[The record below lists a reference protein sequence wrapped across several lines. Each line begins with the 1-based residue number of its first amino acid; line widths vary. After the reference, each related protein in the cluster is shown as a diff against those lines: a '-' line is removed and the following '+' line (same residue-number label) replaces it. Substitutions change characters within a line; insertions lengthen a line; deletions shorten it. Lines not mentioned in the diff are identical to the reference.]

1 MHNRGGHK
9 PPPPETAKLT
19 QQAFLKWQVPPL
31 HVLEPAELLPP
42 PLARAA
48 APAALDPFVELS
60 RVLTV
65 AKTRLDDIPE
75 KDFDTLMRA
84 VDLYAGLKRT
94 LRTDYGMTVS
104 TNASLKMYELIV
116 QMRLL
121 VSETG
126 AMRRT
131 RAFCNAEFPG
141 AFIVAINHYVRTMCP
156 QTEFDWLGSSYYP
169 DDAVASG
176 DDTILGDT
184 YGLYAANRDH
194 WLMGP
199 APNALSPGEGPDATV
214 EDAAAATVEDAAAA
228 TVEDAAAATD
238 KDAATGEDPDAT
250 GEGPDATDKEAATG
264 EDAAGEEAAATASKY
279 LTGDLMDADVV
290 AALAAAVHAR
300 FGTDAVASG
309 ASLYTSDA
317 GIDVGGDFNR
327 QEELTALLNYGQV
340 LCGVLA
346 LAPGGH
352 LVTKQYTFFTP
363 FSRSLIALL
372 AALFDELYIVKP
384 LTSRP
389 SNSEI
394 YLVGKGFR
402 GVDAALAAALLARL
416 AAYRAAADT
425 TPCDWTPLLDP
436 TLTADVDAAIL
447 RVARTLYGRQQVAFL
462 NEAVD
467 FHARWRGRLDQLGRA
482 LSRDARRV
490 QEAWLGENPVRR
502 IRDEHQLR
510 SRMR

>member
-1 MHNRGGHK
+1 MHSRGGHK

-60 RVLTV
+60 CALTV

-104 TNASLKMYELIV
+104 TNASLKMYELII

-126 AMRRT
+126 AMRRV

-176 DDTILGDT
+176 DNTILGDN
-184 YGLYAANRDH
+184 YGFYAFNRDH

-199 APNALSPGEGPDATV
+199 APNALSPGEGPDATGEDPDATG

-238 KDAATGEDPDAT
+238 KEV
-250 GEGPDATDKEAATG
+250 ATG

-300 FGTDAVASG
+300 FGADGVAFGTDAVASG